1 MRNLKKILA
10 MVLALVMSLSL
21 MANAGAADFTDASS
35 INEKYETAIE
45 VLEGLGVFKGY
56 QDGTFQ
62 PQGSITR
69 AETAAI
75 IYRIV
80 TGDVK
85 DEQVGIYADYNLF
98 TDVPSTSWFAG
109 YVNYCANAEYIKG
122 VGGGKFNPNAQVT
135 GYAALAMILRAIG
148 YTANGG
154 FTGSDWEVQTAR
166 TAEARKITKNIM
178 TGTLGQNANRETV
191 AEILFQAILVNMVD
205 HNILNTN
212 NGNQG
217 YTEIDETLGYKTFK
231 LEQIEGVV
239 VGNEFADLNS
249 SQVLPEGKTAL
260 QVADEAA
267 PRTLNVTTKVTDVGE
282 SRLVY
287 TQNVSKV
294 LSLADTGKNK
304 VTQFG
309 HACEIDTTA
318 KFNAAAE
325 MPAAADIEY
334 YVNFDRVGNYTCD
347 QRLEFLVTFQTAD
360 AENSFNGYI
369 GNNIASIAARDNSD
383 DVPGNNWTI
392 TWTGDTYPV
401 TYNKIIRANNDISD
415 DDLDVI
421 RGIFGAADN
430 AMNNGIVQNQI
441 TGDVYV
447 GTKST
452 PTTSDEER
460 DLSNTISYKKFFE
473 DYINAEIFDRNWEES
488 FNGWWV
494 KFVDYDGDGECD
506 YAFCTVAFLDEV
518 VGTYTN
524 KAGDTVM
531 QYNWFNDDDHTDR
544 EDYTVRYMDKDEP
557 MERDVAV
564 GDKVIAVWIDNQYL
578 VGHADSV
585 TKTVNKY
592 NWKTDI
598 ITTTDGDEYG
608 QSLISNA
615 TDMMELISTMDEK
628 TEYIMYLDSFGYV
641 RAYEIPGGTNYALVT
656 ELYYTNGNQGNLV
669 QNWPMTVE
677 LWNGAEGKGEYN
689 LANANGNVFNAAAVA
704 NMPVG
709 GSWTEV
715 QNVASRGNY
724 YNWLQPA
731 IAHLGVTRTGF
742 GPTRAVPTFG
752 DARYSFWPDFY
763 QVAKQIDSLNGST
776 EFDYGPYSW
785 TGKNSL
791 GVDTNYTS
799 NVTTSFTN
807 VAIANVNGADATIQ
821 GAARLRTNSRNEVL
835 TWNDID
841 GNEIY
846 TPGTAERPRY
856 AVDYIQLSTDDV
868 NAGAVRYPISGT
880 GTYAQDNNYYVNAI
894 HDTQYYIIYNGDV
907 LYFKDYANMPK
918 LTNEKNN
925 IRAAY
930 AVARDTSSDI
940 DRVPYWV
947 ADVIVYEIQEFDDSA
962 KSSIS
967 LAYFNPTRTTGDVRL
982 LETLN
987 NKSENA
993 MINVIPKPETWGADK
1008 GSFGNYSGYGFYD
1021 LYNTELL
1028 ESGELAAAKIAP
1040 ITRDFNANGIYAGK
1054 VVRVRTL
1061 GTAGDYLDV
1070 NLTGT
1075 YEADGTTLKTEASV
1089 KLENN
1094 IYSITNDTVLGSSNQ
1109 EGYNEAKLLQ
1119 YNNTG
1124 WSEVKAGDRVI
1135 WVGGSGGT
1143 GVNSAAF
1150 IVNIGHYD
1158 SDPNF
1163 SNTEIYDNTA
1173 AFLGARNALRPD
1185 MDPNAAGRYSNAG
1198 GPLWK
1203 VIYDEQVNYTT
1214 AVWNI
1219 TYTFVDEDGNEIDP
1233 APANTLAPT
1242 ARLKSLSEK
1251 AVEITGGVT
1260 GYDVTGMVV
1269 TTLNDKGDA
1278 PAADC
1283 YLTAGKWYLNN
1294 ITKDITV
1301 EVTITPSVEKFD
1313 ITLKG
1318 TGLPAGTT
1326 IEKTY
1331 KIAATELKSIDL
1343 TTADFTVFGY
1353 EITAVANGTPS
1364 SGATLTVAP
1373 SGATTPKTSVS
1384 VATPTSDGEITLTY
1398 APIVVSA
1405 TVSPTNTGG
1414 GTALTAA
1421 NIAWS
1426 ITKEDGTAG
1435 AIGNCG
1441 TMPTTAQLAYGDTL
1455 TLTWTGAANETYT
1468 VGGAS
1473 AATSNFANGLL
1484 DYKGTVT
1491 NAYTITGVVKGAVSL
1506 TIDAGTLPGL
1516 TFLPGSGVSTTT
1528 ASAGVAKVTLPTAN
1542 TIHKGEAVT
1551 IIAANVS
1558 ANTGDTVL
1566 GLTWTQ
1572 YGENGGSGS
1581 FTKEANGDWTVPAG
1595 TINGDGDVII
1605 SAKVVTDANNTVTVT
1620 NNTGLNLLGAKYDAD
1635 GDPDGTAAAVA
1646 IAPNGSY
1653 VIQAAPGT
1661 VLNCAVTSGDGN
1673 AVITGEGTDT
1683 ITIANVVGAVAITL
1697 TVAAGN

>member
-21 MANAGAADFTDASS
+21 MATAGAADFTDASS

-154 FTGSDWEVQTAR
+154 FTGPDWEVQTAR

-325 MPAAADIEY
+325 MPAAAGIEY

-347 QRLEFLVTFQTAD
+347 QRLEFQVTFETAA

-369 GNNIASIAARDNSD
+369 GNNIASIAARDNND

-392 TWTGDTYPV
+392 TWTGGTYPV

-608 QSLISNA
+608 QSLIYNA

-763 QVAKQIDSLNGST
+763 QVAKQIQSLNTST

-785 TGKNSL
+785 TGKNND
-791 GVDTNYTS
+791 GEDTNYTS
-799 NVTTSFTN
+799 AVTTSFTN

-930 AVARDTSSDI
+930 AVARDTSADNAGQ
-940 DRVPYWV
+940 PYWV
-947 ADVIVYEIQEFDDSA
+947 ADVIVYEIEKYNDAA

-1008 GSFGNYSGYGFYD
+1008 GSFGNYSGYGFYH
-1021 LYNTELL
+1021 LYN
-1028 ESGELAAAKIAP
+1028 ESLNDNGELAASKIEA
-1040 ITRDFNANGIYAGK
+1040 ITKDFNANGIYAGT

-1061 GTAGDYLDV
+1061 GTGGDYLDV
-1070 NLTGT
+1070 NLTGA

-1094 IYSITNDTVLGSSNQ
+1094 IYSITNDTVLGSTN
-1109 EGYNEAKLLQ
+1109 GYNEAKLLQ

-1150 IVNIGHYD
+1150 IVNLSHGE
-1158 SDPNF
+1158 DPATGYN
-1163 SNTEIYDNTA
+1163 NTIYWNTA
-1173 AFLGARNALRPD
+1173 AFLGWHST
-1185 MDPNAAGRYSNAG
+1185 PNAANWNPAPANPATVDVNVRPTGA
-1198 GPLWK
+1198 LWRI
-1203 VIYDEQVNYTT
+1203 IYDEQVAATA

-1219 TYTFVDEDGNEIDP
+1219 TYTFVDTNGDP
-1233 APANTLAPT
+1233 ITTVT
-1242 ARLKSLSEK
+1242 AGPDTTLKSNKTQDVTLTLPAWDVVDMQVVSINNDTGAYSAVCKQNDAGRWILSDITADTTLKVMIVPSNSRVNVTIETAAGSPA
-1251 AVEITGGVT
+1251 AVADKTVTKMMPVTGGTIDISDFKVT
-1260 GYDVTGMVV
+1260 GYSIT
-1269 TTLNDKGDA
+1269 
-1278 PAADC
+1278 AAAAK
-1283 YLTAGKWYLNN
+1283 TANA
-1294 ITKDITV
+1294 T
-1301 EVTITPSVEKFD
+1301 
-1313 ITLKG
+1313 
-1318 TGLPAGTT
+1318 GTT
-1326 IEKTY
+1326 AFT
-1331 KIAATELKSIDL
+1331 ASLSGDTL
-1343 TTADFTVFGY
+1343 TL
-1353 EITAVANGTPS
+1353 
-1364 SGATLTVAP
+1364 SGASVDAD
-1373 SGATTPKTSVS
+1373 TT
-1384 VATPTSDGEITLTY
+1384 ITLTY
-1398 APIVVSA
+1398 AAIAPKVSTSITGSHPAVTTFEYRVSPDTDWTTLTADLSNLDVLKDTTTAIAYGATFELRWAPDPLYNYAVNVGGTPLTPTMDGAKTVVSC
-1405 TVSPTNTGG
+1405 S
-1414 GTALTAA
+1414 LTAA
-1421 NIAWS
+1421 ATT
-1426 ITKEDGTAG
+1426 ITVAESAKPATA
-1435 AIGNCG
+1435 
-1441 TMPTTAQLAYGDTL
+1441 LANVV
-1455 TLTWTGAANETYT
+1455 WTGYTKGTDGNVT
-1468 VGGAS
+1468 VGGAD
-1473 AATSNFANGLL
+1473 AANGTAVAGQAIGFATAPEATYEVYSVTWTL
-1484 DYKGTVT
+1484 DGVRHTLSATTANNYQLPAEALVANKTTVVTVT
-1491 NAYTITGVVKGAVSL
+1491 FGLAAGYSLTPTITGYTGGAMTYSVNGDTKGVLTGAV
-1506 TIDAGTLPGL
+1506 TGL
-1516 TFLPGSGVSTTT
+1516 KP
-1528 ASAGVAKVTLPTAN
+1528 
-1542 TIHKGEAVT
+1542 
-1551 IIAANVS
+1551 
-1558 ANTGDTVL
+1558 
-1566 GLTWTQ
+1566 
-1572 YGENGGSGS
+1572 
-1581 FTKEANGDWTVPAG
+1581 
-1595 TINGDGDVII
+1595 GDVIVI
-1605 SAKVVTDANNTVTVT
+1605 Y
-1620 NNTGLNLLGAKYDAD
+1620 G
-1635 GDPDGTAAAVA
+1635 
-1646 IAPNGSY
+1646 NG
-1653 VIQAAPGT
+1653 G
-1661 VLNCAVTSGDGN
+1661 
-1673 AVITGEGTDT
+1673 
-1683 ITIANVVGAVAITL
+1683 VGMTEIGRAHV
-1697 TVAAGN
+1697 